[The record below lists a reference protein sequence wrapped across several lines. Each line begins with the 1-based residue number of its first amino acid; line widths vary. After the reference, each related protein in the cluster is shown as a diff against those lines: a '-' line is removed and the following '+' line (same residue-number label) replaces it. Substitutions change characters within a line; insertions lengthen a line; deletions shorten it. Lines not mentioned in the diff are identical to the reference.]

1 MKYQHEL
8 KCPCFASLPIQ
19 EDLFISFLS
28 KWRLLLIFS
37 FLSQSL
43 FLSTNQV
50 FETLVLQG
58 QQGLSGHFEMA
69 LTGRKKV
76 AKSKLMVASNSQQ
89 RHIFRHMVSFYVPIK
104 SWPQWPHILQKPLRK
119 RVDIGHSI
127 PVTSD
132 FVKLLRPG
140 FDRYIKTDHMSKNVP
155 LLAVRG
161 YH

>member
-1 MKYQHEL
+1 MGQ
-8 KCPCFASLPIQ
+8 
-19 EDLFISFLS
+19 
-28 KWRLLLIFS
+28 KWEFGLEVGLNL
-37 FLSQSL
+37 
-43 FLSTNQV
+43 
-50 FETLVLQG
+50 LQG
-58 QQGLSGHFEMA
+58 QQGLSGLFEMA

-132 FVKLLRPG
+132 FVQLLRPE

-155 LLAVRG
+155 LLAVKG